1 MKTTNRGRPC
11 RFNEE
16 QLAQIA
22 YAYYTAGKGKQEKER
37 VLSEHGISVA
47 QFYKSLHK
55 LDLKF
60 FVQVNGG
67 EMVEATGM

>member
-1 MKTTNRGRPC
+1 MKNSNRGRPC
-11 RFNEE
+11 RFTVE
-16 QLAQIA
+16 QLADIA
-22 YAYYTAGKGKQEKER
+22 KAYYAAPRGKESKEQ

-60 FVQVNGG
+60 FVQVNG
-67 EMVEATGM
+67 EMIEASM